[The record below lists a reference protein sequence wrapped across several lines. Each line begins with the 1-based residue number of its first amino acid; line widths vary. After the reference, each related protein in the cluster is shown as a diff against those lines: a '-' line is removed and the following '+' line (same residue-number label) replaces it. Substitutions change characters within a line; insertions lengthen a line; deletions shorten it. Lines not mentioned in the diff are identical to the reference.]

1 MDSGKKEVPLDQ
13 LSVEQLQYVQK
24 QVEQEINQLST
35 SYTSLKLASAKFSDN
50 RDYLKDFV
58 SSGDKEILV
67 PLTNSVYIPG
77 RSSDVKSVMIEVG
90 ASYFIDTNMDNAD
103 KCFDRKITMIKENM
117 DKFDKL
123 LQQKTNIMTSINN
136 ILFQKT
142 ASQQKK

>member
-1 MDSGKKEVPLDQ
+1 MEGKKEVPLDQ

-24 QVEQEINQLST
+24 QVEQEINQLSA

-50 RDYLKDFV
+50 REYIKDFKNC
-58 SSGDKEILV
+58 GEREILV

-77 RSSDVKSVMIEVG
+77 KCSDVKSVMIEVG
-90 ASYFIDTNMDNAD
+90 ASYFVETNLENAD
-103 KCFDRKITMIKENM
+103 KCFDRKIAMIKENM

-136 ILFQKT
+136 LIFQKS
-142 ASQQKK
+142 ASQTKK